1 MLTVGFTYDLRD
13 DYLRQGFTL
22 EQSAEFDS
30 LETIEA
36 IDAALTANG
45 FKVERIGN
53 IKALVTALAAGK
65 QWDIVFNICE
75 GVKGVG
81 REAQVPALLEAYGIP
96 FVFSS
101 SDVMSL
107 TMNKAVAKLVIAE
120 KGLPTAKFHVVEHEG
135 DVAQV
140 KLPFPVF
147 AKPLAEGTGKGIS
160 AKSLIADGETLFKVC
175 QELLKEYQQPVL
187 VDTYL
192 SGRDLTVGIIG
203 RGDTAHAVAVMET
216 TFKENA
222 DQAGQSYFNKENCE
236 EVLIYQQATDA
247 VAEKAAAIAL
257 KCWQALGCVDGG
269 RVDLRCD
276 AAGTPHFLEVNPL
289 AGLHP
294 THSDLPI
301 LAAMVGV
308 NHQKLIGQI
317 MHEALQRHGLAMP
330 AKGRGARASA

>member
-13 DYLRQGFTL
+13 DYLQQGFTL

-30 LETIEA
+30 LETIDA
-36 IDAALTANG
+36 IDTALTTNG

-53 IKALVTALAAGK
+53 IKALVNALAAGK
-65 QWDIVFNICE
+65 RWDIVFNICE
-75 GVKGVG
+75 GVKGIG

-96 FVFSS
+96 AVFST
-101 SDVMSL
+101 SDVMSM
-107 TMNKAVAKLVIAE
+107 TMNKAVAKLIVAE
-120 KGLPTAKFHVVEHEG
+120 KGLPTAQFAVVEHES
-135 DVAQV
+135 DIAQI

-160 AKSLIADGETLFKVC
+160 AKSLIADEKTLFKVC
-175 QELLKEYQQPVL
+175 KSLLQDYQQPVL
-187 VDTYL
+187 VETYL

-203 RGDTAHAVAVMET
+203 RGETACAIAVMET

-222 DQAGQSYFNKENCE
+222 EQAGQSYFNKENCE

-247 VAEKAAAIAL
+247 VAEKAATIAL
-257 KCWQALGCVDGG
+257 QCWQALGCVDGG
-269 RVDLRCD
+269 RVDLRCN
-276 AAGTPHFLEVNPL
+276 AAGEPHFLEVNPL

-301 LAAMVGV
+301 LATMVGI
-308 NHQKLIGQI
+308 NHPQLIGQI
-317 MHEALQRHGLAMP
+317 MHEALQRYGLAIP
-330 AKGRGARASA
+330 AGQGVKVSA